1 MSDGTSIDQ
10 VGSSEQALPIV
21 DDEPTMAPDSP
32 APLIDPAAPPSI
44 GDPMIPPAAEP
55 TAISEHGGE
64 MGKVAKPLPTFEP
77 FLPTIEPAQPA
88 HLDHSLP
95 DERSPRHSVVECP
108 NCGSQWEG
116 DNLRPHAAWFC
127 GTCDFP
133 LFWAGA
139 GAPAGQTLTDAAFA
153 RLPGT
158 DGRDAMLSLA
168 CPTCGEQ
175 NPPVPTANCL
185 RCGSPLTPPAPVVI
199 EAPAPAIIMLPP
211 EPAPPRRRIWPWVLA
226 TCVLATALIVAVIV
240 ALNRS

>member
-10 VGSSEQALPIV
+10 IPSSEQAPPV
-21 DDEPTMAPDSP
+21 VDEPAMAPDSP
-32 APLIDPAAPPSI
+32 PPLVDPAAPPSI
-44 GDPMIPPAAEP
+44 GDPMNPPAVEP
-55 TAISEHGGE
+55 AAIAEHGGA
-64 MGKVAKPLPTFEP
+64 MGRVAKPLPPFEP
-77 FLPTIEPAQPA
+77 ILPTIEPPRTA

-95 DERSPRHSVVECP
+95 DERSPHHTLVECP

-185 RCGSPLTPPAPVVI
+185 RCGSPLTPPPPVI
-199 EAPAPAIIMLPP
+199 APAPAPAPIIILPP
-211 EPAPPRRRIWPWVLA
+211 EPPPQRRIWPWVVA
-226 TCVLATALIVAVIV
+226 TCVLATALLIAIVV